1 MDLEFFENKKNVLNN
16 DFSKELEKSILKSN
30 ISYSIDRFEGEYAIC
45 ENRETKEFINIKK
58 DLLPKNCKSGDI
70 ITLKNGEYVLD
81 VETTQKE
88 KDEIKHLVD
97 NLFKKK
103 K

>member
-1 MDLEFFENKKNVLNN
+1 MDLELFENKKNISNS
-16 DFSKELEKSILKSN
+16 DFSKELEKSISKTS
-30 ISYSIDRFEGEYAIC
+30 ISYSIDRFEGEFAIC

-58 DLLPKNCKSGDI
+58 SLLPQNCKSGDI

-81 VETTQKE
+81 IETTKKE
-88 KDEIKHLVD
+88 KDEIKQLVD

-103 K
+103 N